1 MCEEFEVISHGN
13 MDYNI
18 FLNNLL
24 YRTPHVHKE
33 FEVCL
38 LLDGSVQL
46 LSRSS
51 SCAFSAGSLWVINPF
66 ESHELIAERPALILS
81 LQIAPAFFSG
91 IFPQME
97 NIEFSLSPAAGG
109 DEISP
114 LAASLLEIARI
125 YFSQEEY
132 ASLRCAGLICL
143 FFEQLLEAAPT
154 RCISEKE
161 RQSSANR
168 AQRIRTI
175 SAYIDRHYSEKLL
188 LTDLARE
195 LGLTMGYLSAFFKS
209 AFGLPFQSYVRKL
222 RCEKARQ
229 LLLCTNL
236 SLLDIRYQAGPDC
249 KVPFGSYIVPFVI
262 MSMVQSGVIEVP
274 VPGYKLCTRASKPPS
289 QHCAVK
295 LSKCLIRLRQT
306 HCLDRRCM
314 FQMAH
319 IFQNR
324 SGHIRNLDTC
334 LFSFR
339 RVHLLLTVENIALSI
354 DPA

>member
-46 LSRSS
+46 LSPSS
-51 SCAFSAGSLWVINPF
+51 SRAFSAGSLWVINPF

-114 LAASLLEIARI
+114 LAASLLEIART
-125 YFSQEEY
+125 YFSPEEY
-132 ASLRCAGLICL
+132 APLRCAGLICL

-188 LTDLARE
+188 LTDLACE

-209 AFGLPFQSYVRKL
+209 AFGLSFQSYVRKL

-229 LLLCTNL
+229 LLLCTDL
-236 SLLDIRYQAGPDC
+236 SLLDISLACGFSDLKYFNQGFAQQ
-249 KVPFGSYIVPFVI
+249 FGCSPRQYRLDAQRDSHAPRQDFTFTTQEFLSPSASRDELEKYLSPPPRI
-262 MSMVQSGVIEVP
+262 
-274 VPGYKLCTRASKPPS
+274 PG
-289 QHCAVK
+289 
-295 LSKCLIRLRQT
+295 
-306 HCLDRRCM
+306 
-314 FQMAH
+314 
-319 IFQNR
+319 
-324 SGHIRNLDTC
+324 
-334 LFSFR
+334 
-339 RVHLLLTVENIALSI
+339 
-354 DPA
+354 

>member
-46 LSRSS
+46 LSPSS
-51 SCAFSAGSLWVINPF
+51 SRAFSAGSLWVINPF

-109 DEISP
+109 DEISS
-114 LAASLLEIARI
+114 LAASLLEIART
-125 YFSQEEY
+125 YFSPEEY
-132 ASLRCAGLICL
+132 APLRCAGLICL

-209 AFGLPFQSYVRKL
+209 AFGLSFQSYVRKL

-229 LLLCTNL
+229 LLLCTDL
-236 SLLDIRYQAGPDC
+236 SLLDISLACGFSDLKYFNQGFAQQFGCSPPPIPSGCSAGQSCPAA
-249 KVPFGSYIVPFVI
+249 GLHLHH
-262 MSMVQSGVIEVP
+262 SGVSLP
-274 VPGYKLCTRASKPPS
+274 LCQPGRVGKIPLSPAPHLRLGSLRPEHSAAPEHMTQFQGGRADISICKMR
-289 QHCAVK
+289 VK
-295 LSKCLIRLRQT
+295 
-306 HCLDRRCM
+306 
-314 FQMAH
+314 
-319 IFQNR
+319 
-324 SGHIRNLDTC
+324 
-334 LFSFR
+334 
-339 RVHLLLTVENIALSI
+339 
-354 DPA
+354 